1 MMHTLLRFLSKY
13 EVLFYFLLAVAV
25 VISLRKVLLSWKEW
39 RSAVFGLEKENSQH
53 VFNQGMTVLILC
65 GFLGLSLF
73 IINTFVTPSVPGIEQ
88 VVTPTVDLTQQPTAT
103 INVEDLITQ
112 TTVGLVPTLA
122 SFFSKGCVPN
132 QIEWTIPTDGDKI
145 SGTVTLEGTINVTD
159 LGYYKYEYAP
169 SASDVWTT
177 IAAGNTKIVNQALGG
192 TWDTSEITPGDY
204 QLRLVVY
211 DHQNTALPECTI
223 KITIAA
229 P

>member
-1 MMHTLLRFLSKY
+1 
-13 EVLFYFLLAVAV
+13 
-25 VISLRKVLLSWKEW
+25 
-39 RSAVFGLEKENSQH
+39 
-53 VFNQGMTVLILC
+53 
-65 GFLGLSLF
+65 
-73 IINTFVTPSVPGIEQ
+73 VTPSVPGIEQ

-177 IAAGNTKIVNQALGG
+177 IAAGNAKIVNQALGG